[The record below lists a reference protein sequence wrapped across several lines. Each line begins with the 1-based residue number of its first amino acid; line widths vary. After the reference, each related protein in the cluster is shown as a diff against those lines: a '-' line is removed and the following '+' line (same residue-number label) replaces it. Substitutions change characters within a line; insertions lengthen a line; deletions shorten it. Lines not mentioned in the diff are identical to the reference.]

1 MDEGEQEQPDD
12 TEHRGL
18 APASASRYVYEPG
31 QPFYMHSV
39 FYLQRLRCA
48 PESRTSLEGKS
59 SRTRGR
65 EVSEASRDET
75 SASGL

>member
-18 APASASRYVYEPG
+18 ASANASRYVYEPG

-48 PESRTSLEGKS
+48 PPESAR
-59 SRTRGR
+59 
-65 EVSEASRDET
+65 A
-75 SASGL
+75 